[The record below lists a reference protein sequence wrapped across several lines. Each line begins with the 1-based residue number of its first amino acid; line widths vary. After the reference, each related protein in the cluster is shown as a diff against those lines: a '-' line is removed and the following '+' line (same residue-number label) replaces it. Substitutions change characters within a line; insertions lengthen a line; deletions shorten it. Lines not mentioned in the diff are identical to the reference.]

1 MYSHSQLC
9 NDFYIKLLIMYTG
22 SIKDWNC
29 TKDYHSSKSIG
40 PTSQVSLNLF
50 ILVPSFSY
58 FNTHVLIFGLIFHL
72 LGFGLPLAFITSW
85 PASHVVS
92 GCVFS
97 ILFPLFIVS
106 GNQAHVVTCDKQI
119 EFRIF
124 HPTVVI
130 SNAILTKTLHNNH
143 SRQINRN
150 Q

>member
-1 MYSHSQLC
+1 MHKRLSFIEINWPYFLGKSDII
-9 NDFYIKLLIMYTG
+9 NTG
-22 SIKDWNC
+22 PH
-29 TKDYHSSKSIG
+29 YY
-40 PTSQVSLNLF
+40 
-50 ILVPSFSY
+50 Y
-58 FNTHVLIFGLIFHL
+58 FNNHALIPNVLICIFL

-143 SRQINRN
+143 NRQINRN

>member
-1 MYSHSQLC
+1 MQWFLYQIIDYVYRFNQGLELHKRLSFIEINWPYFLGKSE
-9 NDFYIKLLIMYTG
+9 
-22 SIKDWNC
+22 SIYN
-29 TKDYHSSKSIG
+29 SSNFEE
-40 PTSQVSLNLF
+40 L
-50 ILVPSFSY
+50 FSY
-58 FNTHVLIFGLIFHL
+58 FNNHVLIFGLIFHI